1 MYRAGA
7 PSGAVPLPI
16 QLESPSRMRN
26 PQAELF
32 RAVHGEQ
39 DLPGDGR
46 PELAL
51 AGRSNV
57 GKSSLLNRLL
67 GRAALARVSR
77 TPGRTRAIHF
87 YLVDRR
93 FYVVDL
99 PGYGYARA
107 SRSER
112 ARWGGLIEAYFDRP
126 RRGRSVLLLVDG
138 EVGATPLDQQAAA
151 YLGEV
156 GVPFAVVATK
166 IDKVPRGRRAG
177 SLAAIRG
184 SLALAAERPVHAFS
198 SHTGEGTRELWR
210 YIEDFLAV
218 AGAPHAEREEGRA

>member
-1 MYRAGA
+1 
-7 PSGAVPLPI
+7 
-16 QLESPSRMRN
+16 MRN

-32 RAVHGEQ
+32 RAVHGGR
-39 DLPGDGR
+39 DLPRDGR

-67 GRAALARVSR
+67 GCAALARVSR

-112 ARWGGLIEAYFDRP
+112 ARWGELIEGYLRSPRP
-126 RRGRSVLLLVDG
+126 GRSALLLVDG
-138 EVGATPLDQQAAA
+138 EVGATPLDRQAAA
-151 YLGEV
+151 YLDEAK
-156 GVPFAVVATK
+156 VPFAVVATK
-166 IDKVPRGRRAG
+166 IDKVPRGRRARA
-177 SLAAIRG
+177 LAAVRET
-184 SLALAAERPVHAFS
+184 LTLAAERPVHAFS

-210 YIEDFLAV
+210 YIEDVLAV
-218 AGAPHAEREEGRA
+218 AGAPHAEREEGSA